1 MYAQLRVGWTIQ
13 SESVT
18 GVITVLG
25 SDQILY
31 TLKAATISEAL
42 ECLPLDLRHVFSK
55 PMRCKDDEARASRTP
70 RPVSLDSLFAERRF
84 TDMYPELEAL
94 RDAERLVLHGPVEL
108 VADCGQLCAKVEMW
122 VLPLR
127 LAYLLMITVPNARY
141 NDELRKIVDVD
152 SPDWTGLP
160 LLDIETL

>member
-1 MYAQLRVGWTIQ
+1 MYAQLRVGWTIE
-13 SESVT
+13 SGSVT
-18 GVITVLG
+18 GVITVPG

-42 ECLPLDLRHVFSK
+42 ESLPLDLRHVFSK

-94 RDAERLVLHGPVEL
+94 RDAEKTVLHAPVEL

-122 VLPLR
+122 CLPLR
-127 LAYLLMITVPNARY
+127 LAYLLMIIVPNARY
-141 NDELRKIVDVD
+141 SAALRKIVDAD
-152 SPDWTGLP
+152 SSDETGLP
-160 LLDIETL
+160 LLEIEAL